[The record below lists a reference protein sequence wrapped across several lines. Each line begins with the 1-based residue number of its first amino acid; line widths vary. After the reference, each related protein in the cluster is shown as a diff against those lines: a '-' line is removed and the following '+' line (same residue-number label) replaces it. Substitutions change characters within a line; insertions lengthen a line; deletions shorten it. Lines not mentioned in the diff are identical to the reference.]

1 MNDRLPF
8 EPDPADE
15 AGYVDDVLTFRAY
28 LPARGNALGNALGM
42 DRDGE
47 LSIRLSVPSADRNA
61 VMAFLDALG
70 LGGEGSVRRLVVVDE
85 FQSPLNRGRCCDD
98 GGGA

>member
-8 EPDPADE
+8 EPDVDDI
-15 AGYVDDVLTFRAY
+15 DDVLTFRAY
-28 LPARGNALGNALGM
+28 LPARGNALGM

-70 LGGEGSVRRLVVVDE
+70 LGGEGNVRRLVVVD
-85 FQSPLNRGRCCDD
+85 D
-98 GGGA
+98 GGESGS